1 MRGRM
6 PGMGV
11 SFGIAADTAQECAD
25 GLALLVLLR
34 QLGVEV
40 TVTLQPAQVGGS
52 RWVAR
57 AVPTPQAPAVGEG
70 LSGER

>member
-1 MRGRM
+1 M

-25 GLALLVLLR
+25 GLALLERLR

-40 TVTLQPAQVGGS
+40 TVTLRPAQVGGS

-57 AVPTPQAPAVGEG
+57 AVPMPKAPAVGEG
-70 LSGER
+70 LVER